1 MPRRATDGVTLTVAN
16 RRRVP
21 CYLRPMHAGQHYSVR
36 EVVLWTRFAIVLFL
50 VVAAVPTVAW
60 VVFDQHWLALPW
72 QPVAL
77 VGTAVAFVTGFQ
89 NNAAYGRLWEARQ
102 IWGSII
108 NSSRTFAVQALDLP
122 TASPAVKK
130 QLIERHLAW
139 LTALRF
145 QLREKRTWET
155 VDRHDNK
162 SYQGFYDVP
171 EWQSDLSTE
180 LAKLLPADEHAHVMA
195 TKNRATHALAGQSK
209 AVVALASSGELT
221 ELRLVELQRTI
232 AALYDCQ
239 GRCERIKNFPYPRQF
254 ATLNG
259 YFKTALVAA
268 LPFALLPEFERL
280 GPSHV
285 WLTIPTS
292 AIVSWIFHMLEKI
305 GEATENPFMGG
316 PNDVPISS
324 MARTIEVD
332 LRELLGEP
340 PPPALTPRNNISS

>member
-1 MPRRATDGVTLTVAN
+1 
-16 RRRVP
+16 
-21 CYLRPMHAGQHYSVR
+21 MHAGQHYSVR
-36 EVVLWTRFAIVLFL
+36 EVLAWTRFAIVLFL
-50 VVAAVPTVAW
+50 LVATVPTVAW
-60 VVFDQHWLALPW
+60 VVFDQHWLMLPW

-108 NSSRTFAVQALDLP
+108 NWSRTWAVQALDLP
-122 TASPAVKK
+122 TTSPAVKK
-130 QLIERHLAW
+130 QLIDRHLAW

-145 QLREKRTWET
+145 QLREKRAWET

-162 SYQGFYDVP
+162 SYQHFYDVP
-171 EWQSDLSTE
+171 EWRSDLATE
-180 LAKLLPADEHAHVMA
+180 LEPLLPQAEHAHVLS
-195 TKNRATHALAGQSK
+195 TKNRATHALAAQSK
-209 AVVALASSGELT
+209 AVAALAAGGELT
-221 ELRLVELQRTI
+221 ELRFIELERTI

-268 LPFALLPEFERL
+268 LPFALLPEFNKL
-280 GPSHV
+280 GPTFV
-285 WLTIPTS
+285 WATIPTS
-292 AIVSWIFHMLEKI
+292 AIVSWVFHMIEKI
-305 GEATENPFMGG
+305 GEASENPFMGG
-316 PNDVPISS
+316 PNDVPISA
-324 MARTIEVD
+324 MARTIEID

-340 PPPALTPRNNISS
+340 APAALTPKNNILS